1 MDSELMNGVY
11 SIAELNNARNN
22 GHITPKHCGHVIKK
36 TGKTCT
42 HVPRFLT
49 EGVWSC
55 GIHRSKQNF
64 QTFECSI
71 CLESCE
77 NEMVCYITPCNHK
90 FHKKCMKRWL
100 SSHSNCP
107 LCRCNF
113 NINTRRNSESIM
125 MENLPQAAIDFVYE
139 IDHRSGNSIQKF
151 PVTVSDFCVYSR
163 WVPSNVLCTIHDM
176 EKIMDIAIQYLSY
189 APTTP
194 PHLTSQTQQITYPST
209 SRGLVRVRLFPIN

>member
-1 MDSELMNGVY
+1 
-11 SIAELNNARNN
+11 
-22 GHITPKHCGHVIKK
+22 
-36 TGKTCT
+36 
-42 HVPRFLT
+42 
-49 EGVWSC
+49 
-55 GIHRSKQNF
+55 
-64 QTFECSI
+64 
-71 CLESCE
+71 
-77 NEMVCYITPCNHK
+77 
-90 FHKKCMKRWL
+90 
-100 SSHSNCP
+100 
-107 LCRCNF
+107 
-113 NINTRRNSESIM
+113 

-194 PHLTSQTQQITYPST
+194 PHLTSQTQQIAYPSA